1 MKQVS
6 VYAPASM
13 GNVSVGFDLLGAALE
28 PIRPSNTPFGDV
40 VTVSAGQGVSLSC
53 SGNYAQ
59 FLPTNDNIVSRCAQR
74 YLERHA
80 PECSGLELTLAK
92 NLPIGSGLGSSA
104 SSVVAALAAV
114 NRYFDDRLNKAE
126 LLQFMGELEGEIS
139 GSVHFDNV
147 APSYLGGMQL
157 MLADNAQPLPTF
169 DNWTWVVAYPG
180 ITLSTAKMRALLP
193 AEVPMATTIKF
204 GQQLATFVAACY
216 RQDEEQALA
225 VLKDVL
231 AEPYRADHIPG
242 YQAARAHLSQ
252 MGFEAV
258 GISGSGPTLF
268 AVCRNDDLA
277 QQGADYLQQNYV
289 TNQYGLV
296 RVCRLASQGVQYK
309 ESVLDA
315 VN

>member
-1 MKQVS
+1 MKSVS

-28 PIRPSNTPFGDV
+28 PLYVEQPFGDV
-40 VTVSAGQGVSLSC
+40 VTVTAGQGISLEC
-53 SGNYAQ
+53 RGDYAH
-59 FLPTNDNIVSRCAQR
+59 FLPKQGNIVERCAER
-74 YLERHA
+74 FIERHA
-80 PECSGLELTLAK
+80 PQCQGLALTLEK

-104 SSVVAALAAV
+104 SSVVAALAAL
-114 NRYFDDRLNKAE
+114 NRYFDDPLE
-126 LLQFMGELEGEIS
+126 PQQLLQFMGELEGEIS

-157 MLADNAQPLPTF
+157 MLADDAQPLPCF
-169 DNWTWVVAYPG
+169 DNWYWLVAYPG

-193 AEVPMATTIKF
+193 SDVPMTTTIGF

-216 RQDEEQALA
+216 RQDEQQALA
-225 VLKDVL
+225 VLNDVL
-231 AEPYRADHIPG
+231 AEPHRAAHIPG
-242 YQAARAHLSQ
+242 YQAAKLQ
-252 MGFEAV
+252 LQQLGFEAV

-268 AVCRNDDLA
+268 AVCRDEQLA
-277 QQGADYLQQNYV
+277 KQGADYLQTHYV

-296 RVCRLASQGVQYK
+296 RVCRLARQGVQYM
-309 ESVLDA
+309 EHQLNA